1 MDILGR
7 DARSL
12 PMPRKKTTNGEKTR
26 RSKKVVTREEIE
38 TLAYYKWLERG
49 CPQDDPGIDWL
60 AAEKELNSK

>member
-1 MDILGR
+1 
-7 DARSL
+7 
-12 PMPRKKTTNGEKTR
+12 MPRKKTTNGVKTR

-49 CPQDDPGIDWL
+49 CPKDDPGIDWL